1 MSAGVL
7 LCAPH
12 PSLGW
17 AAHTHRSPL
26 RGDEV
31 IPDSEHHSI
40 WAHSH
45 WVHGLCIWAIS
56 PGELRAGFGLNVLN
70 PPIMDHKL
78 ERQGAGTWLRA
89 SAPPNRLDTGTENEP
104 GDKAG
109 WVLFLVLAAEKT
121 EPQLCPLREGV
132 PSAEG

>member
-1 MSAGVL
+1 MVFASGPFL
-7 LCAPH
+7 PE
-12 PSLGW
+12 S
-17 AAHTHRSPL
+17 
-26 RGDEV
+26 
-31 IPDSEHHSI
+31 SELALWRLES
-40 WAHSH
+40 SH
-45 WVHGLCIWAIS
+45 MLS
-56 PGELRAGFGLNVLN
+56 SFGLNVLN